1 MPEIKYVG
9 PQSLDPDLSRVGIRV
24 AFNLNRTTLW
34 SFIMEDEVAE
44 QKAAAAETSAAPGG
58 GSGQKPILLIALAV
72 INMLV
77 VVGVGFMLYQGR
89 KKEAAQPKIEDVIQG
104 EAAAQHKETTEEKE
118 VVGKVVPL
126 ETFIVN
132 LAGSKGRKVAKV
144 NMELEVQGEHI
155 LDEIEKRKAQIRDII
170 IIILSSKTYEDVSSR
185 EGKDGLRNEV
195 KDTINSFLVQGK
207 ITNVFFTEFIY
218 N

>member
-9 PQSLDPDLSRVGIRV
+9 PQSLDPDLSPVGIRV